1 MKRTIT
7 LILAGGLLLAG
18 CAEGDAD
25 VGIEM
30 TSAREA
36 GVTDAEFPDEI
47 DTVAAEEAD
56 EPSAVPVNLEATQN
70 RQVIRQASLE
80 LHASD
85 TRKAY
90 AEIVAVV
97 ESAGGFVAHA
107 NVAPTSGEDNQPRVS
122 MTLRVPAAQLN
133 TTMSAIK
140 DSVDEVVSE
149 SQGAEDVTEQYVDLQ
164 ARLTN
169 LEALEVEL
177 RALLEE
183 VRQQPGADPEKLLT
197 VFRELSATRGQIE
210 QIQGRIN
217 HLNDMTSLATLQV
230 QLTQTPLAVPLVETP
245 WTPAEAAR
253 DAVRG
258 LVTGMQGVADW
269 AIGFVLYTLPMMLLT
284 LGPLVLVGVFVYR
297 KWFRRPPTDPAPAE
311 S

>member
-36 GVTDAEFPDEI
+36 GVTDAEFPDEM
-47 DTVAAEEAD
+47 DTEAD
-56 EPSAVPVNLEATQN
+56 APSAVPVNLEATQN

-90 AEIVAVV
+90 AEIVAMV

-107 NVAPTSGEDNQPRVS
+107 NVAPTSGEDDQPRVS

-133 TTMSAIK
+133 ATMTAIK

-183 VRQQPGADPEKLLT
+183 VRQQPDAD
-197 VFRELSATRGQIE
+197 
-210 QIQGRIN
+210 
-217 HLNDMTSLATLQV
+217 
-230 QLTQTPLAVPLVETP
+230 
-245 WTPAEAAR
+245 
-253 DAVRG
+253 
-258 LVTGMQGVADW
+258 
-269 AIGFVLYTLPMMLLT
+269 
-284 LGPLVLVGVFVYR
+284 
-297 KWFRRPPTDPAPAE
+297 RR
-311 S
+311 SS